1 VLSRELRMSR
11 LAAICTATTHAGSS
25 WFFLHEG
32 YGQIVFLALA
42 YLPWMLVAG
51 WAAATETGKVRY
63 TILCGA
69 LIALSFFEGGP
80 YPPLFEVLS
89 LAIVLPMLAVM
100 RMRLR
105 PLIALVLIALF
116 AGGFAAIKYAP
127 SREFVAAHPRLTD
140 EGGGYSLQDLSGAL
154 FSRDQDPNRYGP
166 GPYFFIESGAYVG
179 LFSVI
184 ALMGLLSP
192 RRAIPWMVAATIFFL
207 LARGRTGPNC
217 AWVWLHNQDQRSTTL
232 SCYDNELAK

>member
-154 FSRDQDPNRYGP
+154 FSRDQDPPLRP
-166 GPYFFIESGAYVG
+166 GPVFFHRIRC
-179 LFSVI
+179 L
-184 ALMGLLSP
+184 
-192 RRAIPWMVAATIFFL
+192 RRALLGHRVNGFAFAPPGDPVDGCGHYILSIGEGSDRPELRLGLAA
-207 LARGRTGPNC
+207 
-217 AWVWLHNQDQRSTTL
+217 
-232 SCYDNELAK
+232 